1 MGHRPWWQGD
11 RRASRTVT
19 GGIGMLGTMQD
30 FPLTIGMLFR
40 HGATLHGDSVV
51 VTLEGDHRRSATFRE
66 VAARASQLAAGLA
79 QIGVTAGD
87 RVGTFCWNTQEH
99 LEAYLAIPSMGA
111 VLHTLNIR
119 LFPEQLTYVVRHADD
134 RVVIVD
140 DSLIPVL
147 AKVAG
152 DLSNVERYVVVGDGD
167 CSALAEAAP
176 QAEILRYDELLGGGD
191 EFAWPD
197 IDERA
202 AAAMCYTSGTT
213 GNPKGVVYTHRST
226 FLHSLAVCSAGCLGI
241 TEDDRVLPV
250 VPMFHANAW
259 GLPYVSWMTGADLL
273 MPGRYLQAEPLAA
286 LIAAERATVAGA
298 VPSIWSDLLRFADQ
312 HPDSIDFSSLRLV
325 PCGGSAVPQALI
337 EAFQER
343 YGVPILQAW
352 GMTETSPVAAVARPP
367 KGMPLSDPEAIG
379 WRVRAGRSLPG
390 VELRIIGDDGP
401 VPWDDETMG
410 ELQVRGPWITGA
422 YYREDTSD
430 KFDDGWLRTGDIGTI
445 DDHGYVRITDRSK
458 DVIKSGGEWISSV
471 ELENHLMGHPSV
483 AEASIIGVP
492 DTRWEERPLACVV
505 PVEGADLDLAELREF
520 LATRVAKWQIPER
533 WAVIE
538 EGPKTSVGKFDKKAL
553 RARHEAGRLEVLEL
567 R

>member
-1 MGHRPWWQGD
+1 
-11 RRASRTVT
+11 
-19 GGIGMLGTMQD
+19 MLGTMQD
-30 FPLTIGMLFR
+30 FPLTVGMLFR
-40 HGATLHGDSVV
+40 HGATVHGDSVV
-51 VTLEGDHRRSATFRE
+51 VTFEGDHSRSATFRE
-66 VAARASQLAAGLA
+66 VAARANQLAGGLT
-79 QIGVTAGD
+79 QLGIEAGD

-99 LEAYLAIPSMGA
+99 LEAYLAVPSMGA

-119 LFPEQLTYVVRHADD
+119 LFPEQLSYVVQHADD

-140 DSLIPVL
+140 DSLVPVL
-147 AKVAG
+147 AKVAA
-152 DLSNVERYVVVGDGD
+152 DLTNVERYVIVGDGD
-167 CSALAEAAP
+167 CSALAEASP
-176 QAEILRYDELLGGGD
+176 HVEILRYDDLLRASPA
-191 EFAWPD
+191 EFSWPD
-197 IDERA
+197 IDERS

-226 FLHSLAVCSAGCLGI
+226 FLHSFALCSAGCLGI

-273 MPGRYLQAEPLAA
+273 MPGRHLQAEPLAA
-286 LIAAERATVAGA
+286 FIAQERATVAGA
-298 VPSIWSDLLRFADQ
+298 VPSIWSELLRFADND
-312 HPDSIDFSSLRLV
+312 PDSVDFSSLRLV
-325 PCGGSAVPQALI
+325 PCGGSAVPRALI

-367 KGMPLSDPEAIG
+367 KGTDLSDPAAIG
-379 WRVRAGRSLPG
+379 WRVRAGRALPG
-390 VELRIIGDDGP
+390 VELRIVGDDGP

-410 ELQVRGPWITGA
+410 ELEVRGPWVTGA
-422 YYREDTSD
+422 YYRDSSSD
-430 KFDDGWLRTGDIGTI
+430 KFNDGWLRTGDIGTI
-445 DDHGYVRITDRSK
+445 DDLGYVRITDRSK

-483 AEASIIGVP
+483 AEASVIGVP
-492 DTRWEERPLACVV
+492 DARWEERPLACVV
-505 PVEGADLDLAELREF
+505 LAGGATLDVAELCAF
-520 LATRVAKWQIPER
+520 LGSRVAKWQIPER

-538 EGPKTSVGKFDKKAL
+538 EVPKTSVGKFDKKAL
-553 RARHEAGRLEVLEL
+553 RAQHEAGQLEVLEA